1 MDIYLIMRELR
12 VEDALIYLDQVK
24 VEFGDRPHI
33 YNEFLDIMK
42 TFKTQQI
49 DTPGVIRRVSN
60 LFQGNRRLVLGF
72 NTFLPEGY
80 RIEIPM
86 DGNGPPVA
94 VYRAP
99 GSNVAHILRESAE
112 SQAVSIAQQQPQSG
126 SNTNSGMN
134 HSQQQQQQQPQGQQQ
149 QYHPG
154 GMPGRMPLSP
164 PPGTSDHH
172 ASSGLPFGPGS
183 ASAAAVAMNN
193 RPSQQQPSGNP
204 AGQMLS
210 SMNDAGGVAL
220 RNSLQQQQ
228 QLQMESGSNAQQQ
241 SSNGLPMSQLPGGI
255 APRKPIMMMGNN
267 GPNSNNMMQQM
278 QQQQHQQAAMHQQQ
292 QSAMAMSQ
300 QLQSN
305 NMMQQQQQ
313 QMGGGNNN
321 NNNNSNNMLSGNG
334 IMQPPPSGGPFG
346 AAMNNNNTGVVT
358 NAPVAASGLAGA
370 SISTTAP
377 GTAPTAA
384 PGTGAGQPLEFD
396 HAINYVTTIKRRFAS
411 EPETYKKFLEILHTY
426 QKEQR
431 GIKEV
436 LDEVSELFEDHPDL
450 LKEFTFFLPDAVQPT
465 AKLQLDQV
473 AKESEARKRT
483 KAKAAIMNAAQAM
496 QRQTPLPGKNDER
509 VAPPSGGP
517 FPQASLTAG
526 QSRTTSNLER
536 EAFIRRGA
544 RYGTVLFAPVRP
556 PFKKELTPVMAALKH
571 GRPTQIPECT
581 KLPNTTEEA
590 FFQHAKDHLS
600 RKELASDK
608 PSGPRRHTPHV
619 EFLKCLHLF
628 GAGILN
634 KEELGLLLKG
644 LFLQGHAPKTGV
656 NAGGACHN
664 PSIANAAND
673 LMKEFDE
680 ILIGRGPYADQQN
693 ALKDKSKYGALRI
706 RDFDWDNS
714 TTTQVSPSYVTYPSD
729 YPHALFLSHP
739 GQTQSD
745 VSVLNSEL
753 VCVAGVTATKNDTI
767 AGSARTKS
775 NRNVKHQSKR
785 KFCPSIEESDGSKH
799 RCNTYEEMMYR
810 IEDERYELD
819 MAIDRNTHAL
829 RRIEP
834 FAKEALAVR
843 EQEEKDG
850 QPIGRL
856 RYQLHRSS
864 LNTIH
869 INAIGR
875 IYGDR
880 GDEIIQHLLRNPL
893 IVLPVV
899 YQRLKQKDT
908 EWRNAKRLLEDRW
921 SDVCE
926 ANYEGSMDTQCY
938 FNRKALEKSFTLS
951 RLLDQCKRARSY
963 LKYPEK
969 FKDHPA
975 TRPFAPTVG
984 RRVSHAGALLFQPFM
999 EVKCQVDIG
1008 HKHALEFMVMKIQ
1021 HQTDISPLDRERMGR
1036 IFAEFLVPWFQY
1048 PVHWILQ
1055 EIRDSF
1061 RGKLNL
1067 SVTKCTFLLYV

>member
-1 MDIYLIMRELR
+1 MRELR

-112 SQAVSIAQQQPQSG
+112 SQAVSIAQQQPSAG
-126 SNTNSGMN
+126 SNNNNNNSGMN
-134 HSQQQQQQQPQGQQQ
+134 APPQPGPKQQ

-154 GMPGRMPLSP
+154 GMPTSLPGRMPLSP
-164 PPGTSDHH
+164 PPGTADHH
-172 ASSGLPFGPGS
+172 HAASSGLPFG
-183 ASAAAVAMNN
+183 AAVGMNN
-193 RPSQQQPSGNP
+193 RPSQQQQPSG
-204 AGQMLS
+204 QMMS
-210 SMNDAGGVAL
+210 SMNDVAGNAAL
-220 RNSLQQQQ
+220 RNSMQQQQ
-228 QLQMESGSNAQQQ
+228 QSMQLDSGSNAQQQ
-241 SSNGLPMSQLPGGI
+241 PMSQLPGGI
-255 APRKPIMMMGNN
+255 APRKPMMMMGNN
-267 GPNSNNMMQQM
+267 GPNNSNIMQQM
-278 QQQQHQQAAMHQQQ
+278 QQQQQQQAAMHQQQ

-305 NMMQQQQQ
+305 NAMMQQHQ
-313 QMGGGNNN
+313 QMGGSNIINNN
-321 NNNNSNNMLSGNG
+321 NNNNMLSGNG
-334 IMQPPPSGGPFG
+334 MMPPPPGGGPFG
-346 AAMNNNNTGVVT
+346 GAMNGNNTTGVMN
-358 NAPVAASGLAGA
+358 NAAVVPPGVGGTAAG
-370 SISTTAP
+370 TTAATTP
-377 GTAPTAA
+377 
-384 PGTGAGQPLEFD
+384 GAGQQQQPLEFD

-436 LDEVSELFEDHPDL
+436 LEEVSELFEDHPDL

-465 AKLQLDQV
+465 ARLQLDQV
-473 AKESEARKRT
+473 AKEAEARKRS
-483 KAKAAIMNAAQAM
+483 KAKAAIMNTAQAM
-496 QRQTPLPGKNDER
+496 QRQLPVSGKNDER
-509 VAPPSGGP
+509 VAAPSGGP
-517 FPQASLTAG
+517 FPQSTPSLG

-536 EAFIRRGA
+536 EAFISRGA
-544 RYGTVLFAPVRP
+544 RYGTILFDPVRP
-556 PFKKELTPVMAALKH
+556 PFKNDLTPAMAAQKH
-571 GRPTQIPECT
+571 GRPTQVPECT
-581 KLPNTTEEA
+581 KMPNTTEEA
-590 FFQHAKDHLS
+590 FFQHVKDHLS

-608 PSGPRRHTPHV
+608 PAGTRRHTPYA

-634 KEELGLLLKG
+634 KEELGSLLKG

-656 NAGGACHN
+656 HAGGAN

-673 LMKEFDE
+673 LMKELDE
-680 ILIGRGPYADQQN
+680 VLIGRGPYADQQN

-706 RDFDWDNS
+706 RDFDWNNA
-714 TTTQVSPSYVTYPSD
+714 TTTQVSPSYFTYPSD

-739 GQTQSD
+739 GQTPGD
-745 VSVLNSEL
+745 ASVLNSEQ
-753 VCVAGVTATKNDTI
+753 VCVAGVI
-767 AGSARTKS
+767 ARKSENSTGSARTKN
-775 NRNVKHQSKR
+775 NRNIKHQNKR
-785 KFCPSIEESDGSKH
+785 KFAPTIEESDGSKH
-799 RCNTYEEMMYR
+799 RCNTYEEMMFR

-819 MAIDRNTHAL
+819 MAIERNTHAL

-834 FAKEALAVR
+834 FAKEAQAVR

-864 LNTIH
+864 LNSIH

-893 IVLPVV
+893 IVLPIV
-899 YQRLKQKDT
+899 YQRLKQKDI
-908 EWRNAKRLLEDRW
+908 EWRNAKRLLADRW
-921 SDVCE
+921 EAICE

-938 FNRKALEKSFTLS
+938 FNRKALEKSFTLP

-969 FKDHPA
+969 FRDHPA
-975 TRPFAPTVG
+975 TRPFAPTFG
-984 RRVSHAGALLFQPFM
+984 RRVTDGGALFFQPYM
-999 EVKCQVDIG
+999 EVKCRVDIG
-1008 HKHALEFMVMKIQ
+1008 HKHALEFLVLKIKQ
-1021 HQTDISPLDRERMGR
+1021 QSDISPLDRERMGR

-1048 PVHWILQ
+1048 PAHWILQ

-1061 RGKLNL
+1061 RGKLNP
-1067 SVTKCTFLLYV
+1067 SVTKCT

>member
-1 MDIYLIMRELR
+1 MRELR

-80 RIEIPM
+80 RIEIPT
-86 DGNGPPVA
+86 DGSGPPVA

-112 SQAVSIAQQQPQSG
+112 SQAVSIAQQQPQPG
-126 SNTNSGMN
+126 LTTNNGMN
-134 HSQQQQQQQPQGQQQ
+134 NLQQQPQGQQQ

-154 GMPGRMPLSP
+154 GMPASIQGRMPLSP
-164 PPGTSDHH
+164 PPGNADHH
-172 ASSGLPFGPGS
+172 ASSGLSFGPGS
-183 ASAAAVAMNN
+183 AAAAAMNN
-193 RPSQQQPSGNP
+193 RPPQQPAGNP
-204 AGQMLS
+204 QGQMLS
-210 SMNDAGGVAL
+210 SMNDSGGGPI
-220 RNSLQQQQ
+220 RNNMPQQQQ
-228 QLQMESGSNAQQQ
+228 QSMQMESGSIAQQQ
-241 SSNGLPMSQLPGGI
+241 SNNNSSLPMSQLPGGI
-255 APRKPIMMMGNN
+255 APRKPVMPMGN
-267 GPNSNNMMQQM
+267 GGLNNNNLMLQM
-278 QQQQHQQAAMHQQQ
+278 QQQAAMHQ

-300 QLQSN
+300 QLHSNN

-313 QMGGGNNN
+313 QQQMGGSNNN
-321 NNNNSNNMLSGNG
+321 NNNNMLPGKG
-334 IMQPPPSGGPFG
+334 MMQPPGGGPFG
-346 AAMNNNNTGVVT
+346 GAMNNSNNVGI
-358 NAPVAASGLAGA
+358 NNA
-370 SISTTAP
+370 SIPPGIAGTTAP
-377 GTAPTAA
+377 GTAPTATTA
-384 PGTGAGQPLEFD
+384 SGAGQPLEFD

-473 AKESEARKRT
+473 AKESEARKRS

-496 QRQTPLPGKNDER
+496 QRQVPIPGKMDER

-517 FPQASLTAG
+517 FPVPTTSSGQA
-526 QSRTTSNLER
+526 RTTSNLER
-536 EAFIRRGA
+536 EAFISRGA
-544 RYGTVLFAPVRP
+544 RYGTVLFDPVRP
-556 PFKKELTPVMAALKH
+556 PFKDELTPAMAALKH
-571 GRPTQIPECT
+571 GRPLQIPECT
-581 KLPNTTEEA
+581 KLPSTTEEA
-590 FFQHAKDHLS
+590 FFQHVKDHLN

-608 PSGPRRHTPHV
+608 PAGTRRHTPYA

-628 GAGILN
+628 GAGVLN

-656 NAGGACHN
+656 HAGGAGHN

-706 RDFDWDNS
+706 RDFDWNNS
-714 TTTQVSPSYVTYPSD
+714 TTTQVSPSYCTYPSD
-729 YPHALFLSHP
+729 YPQALFLSHP
-739 GQTQSD
+739 GQTQGD

-753 VCVAGVTATKNDTI
+753 VCVAGISTMKDENASASSRTKN
-767 AGSARTKS
+767 
-775 NRNVKHQSKR
+775 NRNVKQQNKR
-785 KFCPSIEESDGSKH
+785 KFCPSIEESDGSKY
-799 RCNTYEEMMYR
+799 RCNTYEEMMFR

-819 MAIDRNTHAL
+819 MAIERNTHAL

-834 FAKEALAVR
+834 FAKEAQAVR

-893 IVLPVV
+893 IVLPIV
-899 YQRLKQKDT
+899 YQRLKQKDI
-908 EWRNAKRLLEDRW
+908 EWRNAKRLLAERW
-921 SDVCE
+921 GAICE

-963 LKYPEK
+963 LKYPDK

-975 TRPFAPTVG
+975 TRPFAPTFG
-984 RRVSHAGALLFQPFM
+984 RRVSPAGALLFQPYV
-999 EVKCQVDIG
+999 EVKCSVDIG
-1008 HKHALEFMVMKIQ
+1008 HKHALEFIVMKIK
-1021 HQTDISPLDRERMGR
+1021 HLSDISPFDRERIGR
-1036 IFAEFLVPWFQY
+1036 IFAEFLVPWFKY

-1055 EIRDSF
+1055 EIRESF
-1061 RGKLNL
+1061 RGKLNP
-1067 SVTKCTFLLYV
+1067 SVTKCT

>member
-1 MDIYLIMRELR
+1 MRELR

-80 RIEIPM
+80 RIEIPT

-112 SQAVSIAQQQPQSG
+112 SQAVSIAQQQPG
-126 SNTNSGMN
+126 SITTNN
-134 HSQQQQQQQPQGQQQ
+134 NLQQQQQQQPQGQQQ
-149 QYHPG
+149 QQQYHPG
-154 GMPGRMPLSP
+154 GMPASMQGRIPLSP
-164 PPGTSDHH
+164 PPGTADHH

-183 ASAAAVAMNN
+183 AAAAAAMNN
-193 RPSQQQPSGNP
+193 RPPQQQPSGNP
-204 AGQMLS
+204 QGQMLS
-210 SMNDAGGVAL
+210 SMNDSGGVAL
-220 RNSLQQQQ
+220 RNNMTQQQQ
-228 QLQMESGSNAQQQ
+228 QSMQSESGSNSQQQ
-241 SSNGLPMSQLPGGI
+241 GNNNNNTSSPMSQLSGGI
-255 APRKPIMMMGNN
+255 APRKPNIMMGN
-267 GPNSNNMMQQM
+267 GGLNNNNNNLMQQI
-278 QQQQHQQAAMHQQQ
+278 QQQAAMHQQQ

-305 NMMQQQQQ
+305 NNMMQH
-313 QMGGGNNN
+313 QMGG
-321 NNNNSNNMLSGNG
+321 NSNNMLPGKG
-334 IMQPPPSGGPFG
+334 MIQPPPGSGPYGG
-346 AAMNNNNTGVVT
+346 AMNNGNNVGMNNTQVGPPGVVGT
-358 NAPVAASGLAGA
+358 SAPGSTPTATPASG
-370 SISTTAP
+370 
-377 GTAPTAA
+377 
-384 PGTGAGQPLEFD
+384 GAGQPLEFD

-436 LDEVSELFEDHPDL
+436 LDEVSDLFEDHPDL

-473 AKESEARKRT
+473 AKESEARKRS
-483 KAKAAIMNAAQAM
+483 KAKAAIMNAAQSM
-496 QRQTPLPGKNDER
+496 QRNVLIPGKIDER

-517 FPQASLTAG
+517 FPVPTPSSG

-536 EAFIRRGA
+536 EAFISRGA
-544 RYGTVLFAPVRP
+544 RYGTVLFDPVRP
-556 PFKKELTPVMAALKH
+556 PFKNELTPVMAAVKH
-571 GRPTQIPECT
+571 GRPSHIPECT
-581 KLPNTTEEA
+581 KLPSTTEES
-590 FFQHAKDHLS
+590 FFQHVKDHLN

-608 PSGPRRHTPHV
+608 PAGTRRHTPYA

-628 GAGILN
+628 GAGVLN

-656 NAGGACHN
+656 HAGGAGHN

-706 RDFDWDNS
+706 RDFDWNNA
-714 TTTQVSPSYVTYPSD
+714 TTTQVSPSYCTYPSD

-745 VSVLNSEL
+745 VSVLNSKL
-753 VCVAGVTATKNDTI
+753 VCVAGITTMKDENTGASRIKN
-767 AGSARTKS
+767 
-775 NRNVKHQSKR
+775 NRNMKQQSKR

-799 RCNTYEEMMYR
+799 RCNTYEEMMFR

-819 MAIDRNTHAL
+819 MAIERNTHAL

-834 FAKEALAVR
+834 FAKEAQAVR

-880 GDEIIQHLLRNPL
+880 GDDIIQHLLRNPL
-893 IVLPVV
+893 IVLPIV
-899 YQRLKQKDT
+899 YQRLKQKDI
-908 EWRNAKRLLEDRW
+908 EWRNAKRLLAERW
-921 SDVCE
+921 DAICE

-938 FNRKALEKSFTLS
+938 FNRKALEKTFTLS
-951 RLLDQCKRARSY
+951 RLLDQCKRARTY
-963 LKYPEK
+963 LKYPDK

-975 TRPFAPTVG
+975 TRPFAPTFG
-984 RRVSHAGALLFQPFM
+984 RRISHAGALFFQPYV
-999 EVKCQVDIG
+999 EVKCNVDIG
-1008 HKHALEFMVMKIQ
+1008 HKHALEFLVMKIK
-1021 HQTDISPLDRERMGR
+1021 HQSDISPFDRERIGR
-1036 IFAEFLVPWFQY
+1036 IFAEFLVPWFKY

-1055 EIRDSF
+1055 EIRESF
-1061 RGKLNL
+1061 RGKLNP
-1067 SVTKCTFLLYV
+1067 SVTKCTWRC

>member
-1 MDIYLIMRELR
+1 MRELR

-80 RIEIPM
+80 RIEIPT
-86 DGNGPPVA
+86 DGSGPPVA

-99 GSNVAHILRESAE
+99 GSNIAHILRESAE
-112 SQAVSIAQQQPQSG
+112 SQAVSIAQQQPLPPG
-126 SNTNSGMN
+126 NINSNNGMN
-134 HSQQQQQQQPQGQQQ
+134 NAA

-154 GMPGRMPLSP
+154 GMPASMPGRLPLSP
-164 PPGTSDHH
+164 PPGTADLHG
-172 ASSGLPFGPGS
+172 ASSNLPFGPGS
-183 ASAAAVAMNN
+183 AAAAAMNN
-193 RPSQQQPSGNP
+193 RPQQPQQSSANP

-210 SMNDAGGVAL
+210 SINDSGGVAL
-220 RNSLQQQQ
+220 RQQQQ
-228 QLQMESGSNAQQQ
+228 SMQIDSSTSNSQQQ
-241 SSNGLPMSQLPGGI
+241 QNISNLPMSQLPAGI
-255 APRKPIMMMGNN
+255 APRKPNIMMMGNN
-267 GPNSNNMMQQM
+267 GPNNNNNLMQQM
-278 QQQQHQQAAMHQQQ
+278 QQQQAAMHQQ

-300 QLQSN
+300 QQQSN
-305 NMMQQQQQ
+305 NMMMQQQQQQQ
-313 QMGGGNNN
+313 QMGGNNN
-321 NNNNSNNMLSGNG
+321 TMLSGNSMMPQAPAPFGGTMNNNSNNAVMNH
-334 IMQPPPSGGPFG
+334 PSGVPAG
-346 AAMNNNNTGVVT
+346 GV
-358 NAPVAASGLAGA
+358 P
-370 SISTTAP
+370 
-377 GTAPTAA
+377 AA
-384 PGTGAGQPLEFD
+384 PGTTSTATPVGGAGQPLEFD

-450 LKEFTFFLPDAVQPT
+450 LKEFTFFLPDAVQST

-473 AKESEARKRT
+473 AKESEARKRS

-496 QRQTPLPGKNDER
+496 QRPASLTGKNDER

-517 FPQASLTAG
+517 FPHNTPSSGQA
-526 QSRTTSNLER
+526 RTTSSLER
-536 EAFIRRGA
+536 EAFISRGA
-544 RYGTVLFAPVRP
+544 RYGTVLFDPVRP
-556 PFKKELTPVMAALKH
+556 PFKNELTPAMAALKH
-571 GRPTQIPECT
+571 GRPTHIPECG

-590 FFQHAKDHLS
+590 FFQHVKDHLN
-600 RKELASDK
+600 RRELASDK
-608 PSGPRRHTPHV
+608 PAGTRRHTPHA

-628 GAGILN
+628 GAGVLN

-644 LFLQGHAPKTGV
+644 LFLQGHAPKSGV
-656 NAGGACHN
+656 HAGGAGQN
-664 PSIANAAND
+664 PLIANAANE
-673 LMKEFDE
+673 LMNEFDKV
-680 ILIGRGPYADQQN
+680 LLGRGPYADQQN
-693 ALKDKSKYGALRI
+693 ALKDKSKYGAQRI
-706 RDFDWDNS
+706 RDFDWNHS
-714 TTTQVSPSYVTYPSD
+714 STTQVSPSYFTYPSD
-729 YPHALFLSHP
+729 YPYELFLSHP
-739 GQTQSD
+739 GQSQAD
-745 VSVLNSEL
+745 RSVLNSEL
-753 VCVAGVTATKNDTI
+753 VCVAGVTTTKTENTN
-767 AGSARTKS
+767 GSARAKI
-775 NRNVKHQSKR
+775 NRNTKQHSKR
-785 KFCPSIEESDGSKH
+785 KICPSIEESDGSKH
-799 RCNTYEEMMYR
+799 RSNAYEKMMFR

-819 MAIDRNTHAL
+819 MAIERNTHAL

-834 FAKEALAVR
+834 FAKEAQGVR

-880 GDEIIQHLLRNPL
+880 GDEILHHLLRNPL

-899 YQRLKQKDT
+899 YQRLKQKDV
-908 EWRNAKRLLEDRW
+908 EWRNAKKLLADRW
-921 SDVCE
+921 DAIVE
-926 ANYEGSMDTQCY
+926 ANYEGSMDAQCY
-938 FNRKALEKSFTLS
+938 FNRKALEKSFALS
-951 RLLDQCKRARSY
+951 RLLDQCKRAQLY
-963 LKYPEK
+963 WKNPEK
-969 FKDHPA
+969 FNDHSA
-975 TRPFAPTVG
+975 TRPFAPTYG
-984 RRVSHAGALLFQPFM
+984 RRVADARALLFQPYV
-999 EVKCQVDIG
+999 EVKCKVDIG
-1008 HKHALEFMVMKIQ
+1008 HKHALEFIVMRIK
-1021 HQTDISPLDRERMGR
+1021 HSDISPFDRERIGR
-1036 IFAEFLVPWFQY
+1036 IFAEFLLPWFQY

-1061 RGKLNL
+1061 RGKLNP
-1067 SVTKCTFLLYV
+1067 SVTKCTFLN